1 MRYESQS
8 KRLWRLIS
16 PIVLYYGITFVA
28 SIFGSMIVTLQIM
41 QSSTATDE
49 TQLIEELMMKAMDMS
64 VPVVCVSAIITIPF
78 LWRMMRKDRKN
89 YKTKGDLT
97 SLKKGTLIFAFI
109 AGICGSVAGSI
120 LVTVSQMGEVFEGYE
135 EVATEVFSY
144 DIVLQLIVL
153 GVVAPIVEELIYRGL
168 IYQRLKG
175 FATVR
180 QAFIISSLLF
190 GLTHGNLIQAIYGFF
205 MGLLLAYVYEKY
217 KTLAAPILCHCG
229 ANLISVVLSTMNITI
244 ETVWVPMGVTIGCVV
259 VVYLMIKAIERFVN
273 VTVVPNELYVDIGV
287 MEEYSMDHPS
297 GNYTWRQ
304 ETKTEEDKEEKRTF
318 SVEDYYPKRDEED

>member
-1 MRYESQS
+1 MRYESQPKS
-8 KRLWRLIS
+8 IWRLIS
-16 PIVLYYGITFVA
+16 PIVLYYGITFIV

-49 TQLIEELMMKAMDMS
+49 AQLIDELFMKAMDMS
-64 VPVVCVSAIITIPF
+64 VPVVCISAIITIPF
-78 LWRMMRKDRKN
+78 LLRMMRKDRKN

-97 SLKKGTLIFAFI
+97 SLKKGTFIFCFI
-109 AGICGSVAGSI
+109 SGICGSVAGSI

-135 EVATEVFSY
+135 EVATQIFSY

-175 FATVR
+175 FATIR

-229 ANLISVVLSTMNITI
+229 ANLISVVLSMMNITI
-244 ETVWVPMGVTIGCVV
+244 ESVWIPMGVTVGCVI

-273 VTVVPNELYVDIGV
+273 VSVVPNEFYVDIGV
-287 MEEYSMDHPS
+287 MEEQPADQTM

-304 ETKTEEDKEEKRTF
+304 ETKAEDKEEKRTY
-318 SVEDYYPKRDEED
+318 SVEDYYPKRNDEED